1 MYSCP
6 QDSCICIFQKLSAIQ
21 KHLSLQKCTWV
32 PEKHSLM
39 DMAKIGHK
47 SYLEEGV
54 EKLPLLQAPV
64 RQEKSFVSLKEGW
77 ALQVVKKAYRFSEK

>member
-1 MYSCP
+1 MY
-6 QDSCICIFQKLSAIQ
+6 QGTRKTLFNGYGK
-21 KHLSLQKCTWV
+21 K
-32 PEKHSLM
+32 
-39 DMAKIGHK
+39 
-47 SYLEEGV
+47 EGV

>member
-21 KHLSLQKCTWV
+21 KHLSLEKCTRV
-32 PEKHSLM
+32 PEKHYLM
-39 DMAKIGHK
+39 DMAKK
-47 SYLEEGV
+47 EGV